1 MVSDD
6 ETGTCAVC
14 LGDFEEGEELR
25 TMPECFH
32 SFHVP
37 CIDMW
42 LHSHLSCPICRA
54 SAAPLPAV
62 KEHSHIIDVSH
73 NMAPLAIMQNNDG
86 DNPFSDKVVILLIAM
101 GAAAFVVSIYHIIA
115 IWFCH
120 QGRTTTNLNSP
131 RHGAASLDEST
142 SISVADLIPTHKYH
156 KRSKVDVV
164 SDDEGGTCAVCLG
177 DFEEGEELKTMPE
190 CLHSFHVPCIDLW
203 LNSHSSCPIC
213 RASAAPSP
221 AMNIEHQHMIDM
233 RHTPPIAIV

>member
-1 MVSDD
+1 
-6 ETGTCAVC
+6 
-14 LGDFEEGEELR
+14 
-25 TMPECFH
+25 
-32 SFHVP
+32 
-37 CIDMW
+37 
-42 LHSHLSCPICRA
+42 
-54 SAAPLPAV
+54 
-62 KEHSHIIDVSH
+62 
-73 NMAPLAIMQNNDG
+73 MAHDG

-101 GAAAFVVSIYHIIA
+101 GSAAFVVSIYHVIA

-120 QGRTTTNLNSP
+120 QRTTTNQNSP
-131 RHGAASLDEST
+131 RRGAGSLDEST
-142 SISVADLIPTHKYH
+142 SISVADSIPTHKYH

-233 RHTPPIAIV
+233 RHTAPIAIM

>member
-1 MVSDD
+1 
-6 ETGTCAVC
+6 
-14 LGDFEEGEELR
+14 
-25 TMPECFH
+25 
-32 SFHVP
+32 
-37 CIDMW
+37 
-42 LHSHLSCPICRA
+42 
-54 SAAPLPAV
+54 
-62 KEHSHIIDVSH
+62 
-73 NMAPLAIMQNNDG
+73 MAHDG

-101 GAAAFVVSIYHIIA
+101 GSAAFVVSIYHVIA

-120 QGRTTTNLNSP
+120 QRTTTTIQNSP
-131 RHGAASLDEST
+131 RHGAARLDEST

-156 KRSKVDVV
+156 KRGKVDQV

-190 CLHSFHVPCIDLW
+190 CLHSFHVPCIDMW

-233 RHTPPIAIV
+233 RHMAPIAIM